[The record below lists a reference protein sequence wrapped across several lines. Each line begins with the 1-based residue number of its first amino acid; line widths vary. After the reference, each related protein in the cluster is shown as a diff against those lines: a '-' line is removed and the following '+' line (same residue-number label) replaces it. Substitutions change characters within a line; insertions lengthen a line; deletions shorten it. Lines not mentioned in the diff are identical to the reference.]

1 MMKNYLSCVDKR
13 IFKVIRDIG
22 RAADRQGLRA
32 YIVGGIVRDIILGR
46 KNLDIDIV
54 TEGPAIPFAQSVAKA
69 TGAKV
74 TVYPPFGTATLH
86 WPFGLR
92 IDFVAAR
99 QESYPHP
106 GALPQVRPGTLK
118 DDLFRRD
125 FTINAMAV
133 CLNHDRWGQLVD
145 EFGGLQD
152 AREKKIRVLHERS
165 FSDDPTRILRS
176 VRFEQR
182 LRFHIEP
189 WTLGLLKQA
198 LRPAGSSRG
207 EPLGL
212 RPKAPPPR
220 GTYGCGEEEKAFD
233 NVKPPRYFTE
243 FKKMLAEEQPQRHLT
258 RLKALGALRIVDA
271 ALKTDFRL
279 LKRIQ
284 QRLSQA
290 PEDIACNRWI
300 ISLMAITETM
310 SGVKLRSF
318 LRKFPFRK
326 EESESILQAA
336 RSEHVLRR
344 LSAPELSRSQAYG
357 ILKPFHQDTVA
368 YLRLRASP
376 KKVVQRVDQYFRHDA
391 GTRTDIDGEDLKR
404 LGVSPGKK
412 IGTILQ
418 KVLFMKID
426 GRVKNREQQLAAAA
440 ALAAK

>member
-1 MMKNYLSCVDKR
+1 MMMKNYLSRVDKR
-13 IFKVIRDIG
+13 ILKVIRDIG

-46 KNLDIDIV
+46 KNFDIDIV
-54 TEGPAIPFAQSVAKA
+54 VEGPAIPFAQSVAKA

-74 TVYPPFGTATLH
+74 TVYPQFGTATLQ

-92 IDFVAAR
+92 LDLVAAR

-125 FTINAMAV
+125 FTINAMAI
-133 CLNHDRWGQLVD
+133 CLDQDHWGQLID

-152 AREKKIRVLHERS
+152 AREKKVRVLHERS

-189 WTLGLLKQA
+189 RTLGLLKQA
-198 LRPAGSSRG
+198 LRPVGSSRR

-212 RPKAPPPR
+212 R
-220 GTYGCGEEEKAFD
+220 EEKVFD

-258 RLKALGALRIVDA
+258 RLKALGALRIVDT

-279 LKRIQ
+279 LKKIQ

-290 PEDIACNRWI
+290 PKDIACNRWL

-310 SGVKLRSF
+310 SGAKLRTF

-326 EESESILQAA
+326 EERESILQAA
-336 RSEHVLRR
+336 RSEHVLRK
-344 LSAPELSRSQAYG
+344 LSAPKLSRSQAYG
-357 ILKPFHQDTVA
+357 TLNPLYQDTVV
-368 YLRLRASP
+368 YLRLRAP
-376 KKVVQRVDQYFRHDA
+376 QKKVVQRVDQYLRHDA
-391 GTRTDIDGEDLKR
+391 EARIDIDGEDLKR

-426 GRVKNREQQLAAAA
+426 GRVKDREQQLAAAA
-440 ALAAK
+440 ALTAQ